1 MSADAKT
8 ETALNGLKV
17 LDLSR
22 ILAGPSATQIL
33 GDLGADIVK
42 IEHPDGGDDTRGWG
56 PPFIH
61 SPDGDRIE
69 ASYFACCN
77 RNKRSVVLDFN
88 NSEDRDTLIK
98 LASKADVLVENFKP
112 GSLAKFGLD
121 FESLQK
127 INSSLIYC
135 SITGFGQTG
144 PYSHKP
150 GYDFLIQGMGGLM
163 SVTGQADGQAGAE
176 PLKVGV
182 AICDLFTGL
191 NAVTAILAA
200 LHHRTASGI
209 GQYIDCSLLDSQ
221 AAMLANQSS
230 AWLNSKVLPQRMGNN
245 HPSVVPYRVFAA
257 SDGHLIIN
265 CGNDRQFQNLCAVIE
280 MPELSGDSRFK
291 TNEQRCKNRTLIDD
305 ILASRLMEMK
315 ADDIIRLLESV
326 SVPCGPINTIP
337 DVFSDPHVK
346 SRATQVSTMRDD
358 GVVFSSVAYPPKL
371 SETPARYERPPPR
384 LGEHNEQVLHDWG
397 IS

>member
-1 MSADAKT
+1 MDVDAKT

-33 GDLGADIVK
+33 GDLGADIIK

-56 PPFIH
+56 PPFMH

-77 RNKRSVVLDFN
+77 RNKRSVVLDFS
-88 NSEDRDTLIK
+88 NSEDLDTLIK
-98 LASKADVLVENFKP
+98 LVSKADVLVENFKP

-280 MPELSGDSRFK
+280 MPELSRDSRFK

-315 ADDIIRLLESV
+315 ADDIICLLESV
-326 SVPCGPINTIP
+326 SVPCGPINSIP

-346 SRATQVSTMRDD
+346 SRATKVSTMRDD
-358 GVVFSSVAYPPKL
+358 GVAFSSVAYPPKL
-371 SETPARYERPPPR
+371 SKTPARYERPPPR
-384 LGEHNEQVLHDWG
+384 LGEHNEQVFRDWG

>member
-1 MSADAKT
+1 MGADAKT
-8 ETALNGLKV
+8 ETALKGLKV

-22 ILAGPSATQIL
+22 ILAGPSATQVL
-33 GDLGADIVK
+33 GDLGADIIK

-56 PPFIH
+56 PPFMY

-88 NSEDRDTLIK
+88 NSEDRDTVIK
-98 LASKADVLVENFKP
+98 LVSMADVLVENFKP

-127 INSSLIYC
+127 INTSLIYC

-230 AWLNSKVLPQRMGNN
+230 GWLNSKVLPQRMGNN

-280 MPELSGDSRFK
+280 MPELSHDCRFK

-358 GVVFSSVAYPPKL
+358 GVVFLSVAYPPKL

-384 LGEHNEQVLHDWG
+384 LGEHNEQVLRDWG

>member
-33 GDLGADIVK
+33 GDLGADIIK

-56 PPFIH
+56 PPFMH

-135 SITGFGQTG
+135 SIR
-144 PYSHKP
+144 
-150 GYDFLIQGMGGLM
+150 
-163 SVTGQADGQAGAE
+163 
-176 PLKVGV
+176 
-182 AICDLFTGL
+182 
-191 NAVTAILAA
+191 A
-200 LHHRTASGI
+200 LGKR
-209 GQYIDCSLLDSQ
+209 
-221 AAMLANQSS
+221 
-230 AWLNSKVLPQRMGNN
+230 
-245 HPSVVPYRVFAA
+245 
-257 SDGHLIIN
+257 
-265 CGNDRQFQNLCAVIE
+265 
-280 MPELSGDSRFK
+280 
-291 TNEQRCKNRTLIDD
+291 
-305 ILASRLMEMK
+305 
-315 ADDIIRLLESV
+315 
-326 SVPCGPINTIP
+326 GPILI
-337 DVFSDPHVK
+337 S
-346 SRATQVSTMRDD
+346 
-358 GVVFSSVAYPPKL
+358 
-371 SETPARYERPPPR
+371 PAM
-384 LGEHNEQVLHDWG
+384 
-397 IS
+397 ISLFRVCVD

>member
-1 MSADAKT
+1 MGADAKT

-33 GDLGADIVK
+33 GDLGADVVK

-56 PPFIH
+56 PPFMQ
-61 SPDGDRIE
+61 SPEGDRIE

-77 RNKRSVVLDFN
+77 RNKRSVALDFN
-88 NSEDRDTLIK
+88 NNEDRDTLLK
-98 LASKADVLVENFKP
+98 LASQADILVENFKP

-127 INSSLIYC
+127 INISLIYC
-135 SITGFGQTG
+135 SVTGFGQTG

-163 SVTGQADGQAGAE
+163 SITGQADGEAGAE

-200 LHHRTASGI
+200 LHHRTSSGI

-230 AWLNSKVLPQRMGNN
+230 GWLNSRVLPQRMGNN

-280 MPELSGDSRFK
+280 MPELSTDSRFK

-305 ILASRLMEMK
+305 ILASRLMKMK
-315 ADDIIRLLESV
+315 VDDIIRLLESV
-326 SVPCGPINTIP
+326 GVACGPINTIP

-346 SRATQVSTMRDD
+346 SRAMQVSTKRDD

-384 LGEHNEQVLHDWG
+384 LGEHNEQVFRDWG

>member
-1 MSADAKT
+1 
-8 ETALNGLKV
+8 
-17 LDLSR
+17 
-22 ILAGPSATQIL
+22 
-33 GDLGADIVK
+33 
-42 IEHPDGGDDTRGWG
+42 
-56 PPFIH
+56 
-61 SPDGDRIE
+61 
-69 ASYFACCN
+69 
-77 RNKRSVVLDFN
+77 
-88 NSEDRDTLIK
+88 
-98 LASKADVLVENFKP
+98 
-112 GSLAKFGLD
+112 
-121 FESLQK
+121 QK

-280 MPELSGDSRFK
+280 MPELSRDSRFK

-384 LGEHNEQVLHDWG
+384 LGEHNEQVLRDWG

>member
-33 GDLGADIVK
+33 GDLGADIIK

-56 PPFIH
+56 PPFMH
-61 SPDGDRIE
+61 SPDGGRIE

-98 LASKADVLVENFKP
+98 LASKADVLIENFKP
-112 GSLAKFGLD
+112 GSLVKFGLD

-200 LHHRTASGI
+200 LHHRTTSGI

-265 CGNDRQFQNLCAVIE
+265 CGNDRQFQNLCAVVE
-280 MPELSGDSRFK
+280 MPELSRDSRFE

-337 DVFSDPHVK
+337 DVFSDLHVK

>member
-33 GDLGADIVK
+33 GDLGADIIK

-56 PPFIH
+56 PPFMH

-98 LASKADVLVENFKP
+98 LASKADVLIENFKP
-112 GSLAKFGLD
+112 GRLVKFGLD

-200 LHHRTASGI
+200 LHHRTTSGI

-265 CGNDRQFQNLCAVIE
+265 CGNDRQFQNLCAVVE
-280 MPELSGDSRFK
+280 MPELSRDSRFE

-315 ADDIIRLLESV
+315 VDEIIRLLESV

>member
-1 MSADAKT
+1 MGADAKT

-33 GDLGADIVK
+33 GDLGADVVK

-56 PPFIH
+56 PPFMQ
-61 SPDGDRIE
+61 SPEGDRIE

-77 RNKRSVVLDFN
+77 RNKRSVALDFN
-88 NSEDRDTLIK
+88 NNEDRDTLLK
-98 LASKADVLVENFKP
+98 LASQADVLVENFKP
-112 GSLAKFGLD
+112 RSLAKFGLD

-127 INSSLIYC
+127 TNSSLIYC
-135 SITGFGQTG
+135 SVTGFGQTG

-163 SVTGQADGQAGAE
+163 SITGQADGEAGAE

-200 LHHRTASGI
+200 LHHRTSSGI

-230 AWLNSKVLPQRMGNN
+230 GWLNSRVLPQRMGNN

-280 MPELSGDSRFK
+280 MPELSTDSRFK
-291 TNEQRCKNRTLIDD
+291 TNEQRCKT
-305 ILASRLMEMK
+305 A
-315 ADDIIRLLESV
+315 RLL
-326 SVPCGPINTIP
+326 TT
-337 DVFSDPHVK
+337 F
-346 SRATQVSTMRDD
+346 
-358 GVVFSSVAYPPKL
+358 L
-371 SETPARYERPPPR
+371 R
-384 LGEHNEQVLHDWG
+384 LGL
-397 IS
+397 

>member
-1 MSADAKT
+1 MGANAKT

-33 GDLGADIVK
+33 GDLGADVVK

-56 PPFIH
+56 PPFMQ
-61 SPDGDRIE
+61 SPEGDRIE

-77 RNKRSVVLDFN
+77 RNKRSVALDFN
-88 NSEDRDTLIK
+88 NNEDRDTLLK
-98 LASKADVLVENFKP
+98 LASQADILVENFKP

-127 INSSLIYC
+127 INLSLIYC
-135 SITGFGQTG
+135 SVTGFGQTG

-163 SVTGQADGQAGAE
+163 SITGQADGEAGAE

-200 LHHRTASGI
+200 LHHRTSSGI

-230 AWLNSKVLPQRMGNN
+230 GWLNSRVLPQRMGNN

-280 MPELSGDSRFK
+280 MPELYTDSRFK

-305 ILASRLMEMK
+305 ILASRLMKMK
-315 ADDIIRLLESV
+315 VDDIIRLLESV
-326 SVPCGPINTIP
+326 GVACGPINTIP

-346 SRATQVSTMRDD
+346 SRAMQVSTTRDD

-384 LGEHNEQVLHDWG
+384 LGEHNEQVFRDWG